1 MGQSL
6 PKPGLRPFLPA
17 DVPLLAEIF
26 RASIEE
32 LTGEDYSEA
41 QQEAWASK
49 ADDESFAKR
58 LSEALTL
65 VATMDGSPLG
75 FIALKDNT
83 HIDFFFVHPAVAGQG
98 VGSML
103 YEAIEKLATARAAT
117 RLTADVSDTALGF
130 FQKRG
135 FQPQRRN
142 TVTIGDEWL
151 ANTTMDKPL
160 GPAKNGTVAS

>member
-6 PKPGLRPFLPA
+6 PNPGLRPFLPA
-17 DVPLLAEIF
+17 DVPVLAEIF

-41 QQEAWASK
+41 QQQAWASR
-49 ADDESFAKR
+49 AEDEAFAKR
-58 LSEALTL
+58 LADALTL
-65 VATMDGSPLG
+65 VATMEGSPLG
-75 FIALKDNT
+75 FISLKDNT

-103 YEAIEKLATARAAT
+103 FDAIEKLARARSAT

-142 TVTIGDEWL
+142 TVTVGDEWL

-160 GPAKNGTVAS
+160 VSVDDGTVAS